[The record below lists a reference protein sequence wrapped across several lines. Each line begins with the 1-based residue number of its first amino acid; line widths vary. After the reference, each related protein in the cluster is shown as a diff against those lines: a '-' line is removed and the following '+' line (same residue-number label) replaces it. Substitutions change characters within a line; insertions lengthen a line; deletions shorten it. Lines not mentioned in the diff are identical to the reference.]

1 MGLKD
6 IFKKISSKSSIFD
19 YVVDKMTFKEFIQ
32 RTIDFAVEH
41 QLEIIDEFYIYINGE
56 KKLVSIWNLDADQFK
71 ATKGIS
77 IKYENV
83 SYSNLEGFFENVV
96 QPIPS
101 EYIHIYLTLRTDDFL
116 DEYKKNHPELKPQDF

>member
-6 IFKKISSKSSIFD
+6 FFNKISSKNSIFD
-19 YVVDKMTFKEFIQ
+19 YVVDKDTFKTFVEKTIEFA
-32 RTIDFAVEH
+32 REH
-41 QLEIIDEFYIYINGE
+41 ELEIIDEFYIYINGE
-56 KKLVSIWNLDADQFK
+56 KQLVQIWNLDADQFK

-77 IKYENV
+77 IKYNGMEYTNF
-83 SYSNLEGFFENVV
+83 EGFYEKVI
-96 QPIPS
+96 QPIPA

>member
-19 YVVDKMTFKEFIQ
+19 YVVDKATFKEFIQ

-83 SYSNLEGFFENVV
+83 SFSNLEGFFENVV

-101 EYIHIYLTLRTDDFL
+101 EYIHIYLTLRTDD
-116 DEYKKNHPELKPQDF
+116 